1 MIIIDRNLKLKKKLK
16 IFNNIK
22 KRKIFLYTSS
32 TNSKKISYFKKKG
45 IKIIYIKSLKSK
57 KDFENF
63 FIDLKKRGYSRIFI
77 ESGLTFINFLINNNF
92 LNYIYIFKS
101 KINLKKNGINYSSS
115 KTLKKITLK
124 NMIKVNLY
132 DDKLY
137 MEKLK

>member
-1 MIIIDRNLKLKKKLK
+1 MASK
-16 IFNNIK
+16 NIE
-22 KRKIFLYTSS
+22 RKIFLYTSS

-45 IKIIYIKSLKSK
+45 IKIIYTKSLKSK

-63 FIDLKKRGYSRIFI
+63 FIDLKKQGYSRIFV

-92 LNYIYIFKS
+92 LNYIYVFKS

-115 KTLKKITLK
+115 ATLKKITLK

>member
-1 MIIIDRNLKLKKKLK
+1 M
-16 IFNNIK
+16 
-22 KRKIFLYTSS
+22 
-32 TNSKKISYFKKKG
+32 
-45 IKIIYIKSLKSK
+45 
-57 KDFENF
+57 
-63 FIDLKKRGYSRIFI
+63 KKRGYSRIFI